1 MPPARI
7 GHFLAVAALCAAA
20 PAFAATDRWAC
31 TIAPTSTY
39 SQTTQIQLPLA
50 GTWIGNYEA
59 VTNPTGTQ
67 TRPGLFGGS
76 GNVAIPFTSVVRPR
90 AVIANTNPTGSY
102 VFGLDR
108 ATGAVEVTGLALNA
122 LGAQGGTIETRMT
135 LTYSTFRTFAPNSTF
150 IGVSN
155 LDVPLDS
162 GALTMANAVQ
172 SGPAIGAATANAD
185 GSWSFAVTVPVN
197 VTVEGTALGAPFT
210 STSPGSVVMAG
221 TATFNGDQAMLT
233 SQGTVNETV
242 PVPAPA
248 PLVNMPFA
256 LPTILPPGATANL
269 LMSGTF
275 SEGTSSTTGS
285 SSIVALGT
293 LQPVFG
299 DLNGDRAVNGFD
311 LGLLLAAW
319 GTNGQPGGADLNGDG
334 TVNGFDLGL
343 MLSAWG

>member
-1 MPPARI
+1 MNRACSMS
-7 GHFLAVAALCAAA
+7 AAAALALAATA
-20 PAFAATDRWAC
+20 NAATDRWAC
-31 TIAPTSTY
+31 AVAPTSSY
-39 SQTTQIQLPLA
+39 SQDTQISLPLA
-50 GTWIGNYEA
+50 GTWIGNYDA

-76 GNVAIPFTSVVRPR
+76 GNVAIPFSSVLRPR
-90 AVIANTNPTGSY
+90 AVIANSNPTGSY

-108 ATGAVEVTGLALNA
+108 ATGAVEVANLSLNA

-155 LDVPLDS
+155 ADIPVDS
-162 GALTMANAVQ
+162 GTMTVATATQ

-185 GSWSFAVTVPVN
+185 GSWTFAVTVPVN
-197 VTVEGTALGAPFT
+197 VLVEGTAMGAPFS
-210 STSPGSVVMAG
+210 STSPGSIVMTG
-221 TATFNGDQAMLT
+221 TASFNGDQATIT

-248 PLVNMPFA
+248 PLVNMPFD
-256 LPTILPPGATANL
+256 LPTILPPGSTARL

-275 SEGTSSTTGS
+275 ADGTSTTTGS

-311 LGLLLAAW
+311 LGILLAAW
-319 GTNGQPGGADLNGDG
+319 GTDGQPAGADLNGDG
-334 TVNGFDLGL
+334 TVSGFDLGL
-343 MLSAWG
+343 MLAAWG

>member
-1 MPPARI
+1 MAAARI
-7 GHFLAVAALCAAA
+7 RHFAAAALAAAA

-50 GTWIGNYEA
+50 GTWIGNYDA
-59 VTNPTGTQ
+59 ATNPTGTQ

-90 AVIANTNPTGSY
+90 AVISNTNPTGSY

-122 LGAQGGTIETRMT
+122 LGSQGGTIETRMT

-162 GALTMANAVQ
+162 GSLTAANAVQ
-172 SGPAIGAATANAD
+172 SGPALGAATANAD

-197 VTVEGTALGAPFT
+197 VSVEGTALGAPFA
-210 STSPGSVVMAG
+210 STSPGSVVMTG
-221 TATFNGDQAMLT
+221 TATFGGDQAT
-233 SQGTVNETV
+233 IVSQGSVSETV

-248 PLVNMPFA
+248 PLVNAPFA

>member
-1 MPPARI
+1 MIDRLMLAAAAS
-7 GHFLAVAALCAAA
+7 AVAIA
-20 PAFAATDRWAC
+20 PMAFAAADRYAC
-31 TIAPTSTY
+31 TVAPTSTY
-39 SQTTQIQLPLA
+39 SQNTLIALPLA
-50 GTWIGNYEA
+50 GTWIGNYDA

-76 GNVAIPFTSVVRPR
+76 GNVAIPFSSVVRPR
-90 AVIANTNPTGSY
+90 AVISSSHPTGSY

-108 ATGAVEVTGLALNA
+108 ATGAVDVTGLALNV

-155 LDVPLDS
+155 LDVPLDN
-162 GALTMANAVQ
+162 GALSVATATQ

-185 GSWSFAVTVPVN
+185 GTWNFAVTVPVT
-197 VTVEGTALGAPFT
+197 VAVEGTAMGSPFT
-210 STSPGSVVMAG
+210 STSPGSFVLTG
-221 TATFNGDQAMLT
+221 TAAFNGDQAT
-233 SQGTVNETV
+233 ITTQGTVNETV

-248 PLVNMPFA
+248 PLVNMPFD
-256 LPTILPPGATANL
+256 LPTILPAGSTAHL

-275 SEGTSSTTGS
+275 SDGTSTTTGS

-299 DLNGDRAVNGFD
+299 DLNGDRVVNGFD
-311 LGLLLAAW
+311 LGLLLGAW
-319 GTNGQPGGADLNGDG
+319 GTDGQPSGADLNGDG

-343 MLSAWG
+343 MLGAWG